1 MYVHSLSLYIYAL
14 QNGQCVI
21 SAGCLPCIM
30 ILRSIEYTSTMK
42 ACVKKELEANPTC
55 TDAKDAILKFLDSDV
70 VFGNRKN
77 NQKICEDI
85 KSCKHSSN

>member
-55 TDAKDAILKFLDSDV
+55 TDAKDAILKFLDSDF